1 MILSAHLS
9 RAYTFTFFFFIFLP
23 MFVILFLTNT
33 LKNCTISSYNDNNG
47 KEGQRQWC
55 GGASNRSNNIRL
67 CAVRELIAQ
76 LCCVMSGGTWEDAD
90 LRL

>member
-1 MILSAHLS
+1 MILSAHFS

-23 MFVILFLTNT
+23 MFGILFLTNT
-33 LKNCTISSYNDNNG
+33 LKNCSRSYYNDTNG